1 MTVKELIDALSKL
14 PPYADV
20 VLGDGSLVTNVKA
33 VPFSEVTHGVDEAY
47 ADEIVAHITT

>member
-20 VLGDGSLVTNVKA
+20 VLGNGCLVTNVKA
-33 VPFSEVTHGVDEAY
+33 VPFSEVAGDNDDTY
-47 ADEIVAHITT
+47 ADEIVALII